1 MWQNRPEMARSTIAV
16 LVFFAVL
23 LAVGAAVFRDYGI
36 SWDESFQRKYGQQVY
51 AYVTEGNPRMLGG
64 PMKYYGPAFELGL
77 FGFERALRLSDTRS
91 IYFMRHF
98 LTFLTFWLGTVF
110 FYKLCRYM
118 FGSWKIGLVGALL
131 LVLSPRMLAESFY
144 NPKDMPFMAIF
155 AISMYTLVRYIDAKT
170 IRWAVAHAIAC
181 GILVDIR
188 IVGLLVPVF
197 TIGFVAFG
205 LVRAHGDAG
214 VVRKYVL
221 SLSAF
226 AVLSAGLIVLLWPTL
241 WHRPVY
247 HLVQAFKEM
256 SHYPMGNPI
265 LYRGHYVRPQDIP
278 WHYAPVWIA
287 ITTPLVQIAGFL
299 LGCLVALMRLVGR
312 FKGGDAEGLRPEG
325 SVASVISTRN
335 LTVLLLWF
343 FVPVLY
349 VILSRAALFDGWRH
363 MYFVYPGFVGIA
375 VVGFAGAFRT
385 LKAGLKPRAARIVTA
400 VVVAVVVLG
409 LANVVR
415 TMARYH
421 PYEHLY
427 FNALT
432 GGTHSANGKYDLDYW
447 GLSYRQGLEYI
458 LKSDKAPVVAVC
470 VHTRPGTVNAEILP
484 ARDRQRLRFVK
495 DAYEAKYYLTDLRW
509 DTADYTPEEI
519 AHVISVDRAK
529 IMMVVRVTP

>member
-1 MWQNRPEMARSTIAV
+1 
-16 LVFFAVL
+16 
-23 LAVGAAVFRDYGI
+23 VGAAIFRDYGI

-51 AYVTEGNPRMLGG
+51 AYVTEGNQRMLEG

-77 FGFERALRLSDTRS
+77 LSFEKTLRLADTRS

-98 LTFLTFWLGTVF
+98 VTFLTFWLGTVF
-110 FYKLCRYM
+110 FFKLCRHM
-118 FGSWKIGLVGALL
+118 FGSWKVGLLGALL
-131 LVLSPRMLAESFY
+131 LILSPRMLAESFY
-144 NPKDMPFMAIF
+144 NPKDMPFMALF

-170 IRWAVAHAIAC
+170 IRWAVAHAVVC
-181 GILVDIR
+181 GILIDIR

-205 LVRAHGDAG
+205 LARARRDSAA
-214 VVRKYVL
+214 VWRYVL
-221 SLSAF
+221 SLATYV
-226 AVLSAGLIVLLWPTL
+226 ALSAGVIVLLWPTL

-278 WHYAPVWIA
+278 WHYAPVWIG
-287 ITTPLVQIAGFL
+287 ISTPLVQIAGFI
-299 LGCLVALMRLVGR
+299 LGCLVALRQLLGR
-312 FKGGDAEGLRPEG
+312 FMADGARRLWPDG
-325 SVASVISTRN
+325 SVAGVISTRN
-335 LTVLLLWF
+335 LIVLLLWF

-349 VILSRAALFDGWRH
+349 VILSRAALSDGWRH
-363 MYFVYPGFVGIA
+363 MYFVYPGFVGLA
-375 VVGFAGAFRT
+375 VVGLVGTFRM
-385 LKAGLKPRAARIVTA
+385 LKTGLKPHASRAATA
-400 VVVAVVVLG
+400 ALVVIVVLG

-415 TMARYH
+415 IMVRYH

-432 GGTHSANGKYDLDYW
+432 GGTHGADGRYDLDYW

-458 LKSDKAPVVAVC
+458 LRTDRAPVVTVC
-470 VHTRPGTVNAEILP
+470 AHTRPGTVNSEILP
-484 ARDRQRLRFVK
+484 AEDRQRLRFVK
-495 DAYEAKYYLTDLRW
+495 NAYEATYYLTDLRW
-509 DTADYTPEEI
+509 DTPDYTPEEI
-519 AHVISVDRAK
+519 VHVISVDRAK

>member
-1 MWQNRPEMARSTIAV
+1 V
-16 LVFFAVL
+16 VL
-23 LAVGAAVFRDYGI
+23 LAVGAAIFRDYGI

-51 AYVTEGNPRMLGG
+51 AYVTQGSQEMLEG

-77 FGFERALRLSDTRS
+77 LAFEKILRLADTRS

-98 LTFLTFWLGTVF
+98 LTFLTFWLATIF
-110 FYKLCRYM
+110 FYELCRYV
-118 FGSWKIGLVGALL
+118 FRSWKIGLLGALL
-131 LVLSPRMLAESFY
+131 LVLSPRMLGESFY
-144 NPKDMPFMAIF
+144 NPKDLPFMALF

-181 GILVDIR
+181 AVLVDIR

-205 LVRAHGDAG
+205 LVSARREPAT
-214 VVRKYVL
+214 VRKYAL

-226 AVLSAGLIVLLWPTL
+226 LVVAGALIVLLWPTL
-241 WHRPVY
+241 WHRPLY

-265 LYRGHYVRPQDIP
+265 LYRGHYVRPQDVP

-287 ITTPLVQIAGFL
+287 ISTPLVQIAGFI
-299 LGCLVALMRLVGR
+299 LGCLVSLRLLVGW
-312 FKGGDAEGLRPEG
+312 FAGDGAKRARPDG
-325 SVASVISTRN
+325 SVAGVISTRN
-335 LTVLLLWF
+335 LLVLVLWF

-363 MYFVYPGFVGIA
+363 MYFVYPGFVGIS
-375 VVGFAGAFRT
+375 VVGFVGTFRL
-385 LKAGLKPRAARIVTA
+385 LKTSLKPRASRAAITALIV
-400 VVVAVVVLG
+400 VVVLG
-409 LANVVR
+409 LAYVVR
-415 TMARYH
+415 TMVRYH

-432 GGTHSANGKYDLDYW
+432 GGTHGADGRYDLDYW

-458 LKSDKAPVVAVC
+458 LKTDKAPVVTVC
-470 VHTRPGTVNAEILP
+470 AHTRPGMVNSEILP
-484 ARDRQRLRFVK
+484 AQDRQRLRFVK
-495 DAYEAKYYLTDLRW
+495 NAYDATYYLTDLRW

-519 AHVISVDRAK
+519 VHVISVDRAK
-529 IMMVVRVTP
+529 IMMVVRVMP